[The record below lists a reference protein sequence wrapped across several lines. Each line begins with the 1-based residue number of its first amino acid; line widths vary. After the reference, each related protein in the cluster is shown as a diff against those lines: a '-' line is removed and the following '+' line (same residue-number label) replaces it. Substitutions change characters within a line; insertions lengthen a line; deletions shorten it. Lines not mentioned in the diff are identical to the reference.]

1 MASESDNARRSEPAG
16 NGHLGD
22 GGRAGAL
29 QWGFCSDPGAHRD
42 HNEDYVG
49 VGGQESER
57 GPVFAVAD
65 GLGGH
70 AAGEIASR
78 VAVECIIESWTT
90 DHGSDAGKAL
100 RAAMRKANAA
110 VMEASQQTGRRGMG
124 TTLTTLAITTRE
136 VIIAHIGDTRAY
148 RIRGD
153 SCVQLTSDHSRVGEM
168 LRMKLLT
175 ADQAARH
182 PARSQLTR
190 SLGSDVLVQIDLVRQ
205 RIESGDAFVV
215 CSDGLWDEVGNRDIS
230 QTVAELGAEGC
241 GAYAIAKQLVDTA
254 IERGSGDNVT
264 AMVVQLENSGQL
276 TDPGQKRARFRFG
289 RS

>member
-1 MASESDNARRSEPAG
+1 VTSDPHRAGQPESTG
-16 NGHLGD
+16 NGHLVD
-22 GGRAGAL
+22 GGRAGGL
-29 QWGFCSDPGAHRD
+29 HWGFCSDPGAHRD
-42 HNEDYVG
+42 HNEDYVAVGGEG
-49 VGGQESER
+49 VGR

-78 VAVECIIESWTT
+78 VAVECVLDTWNA
-90 DHGSDAGKAL
+90 DGGSDAGKVL
-100 RAAMRKANAA
+100 RAAVRKANTA
-110 VMEASQQTGRRGMG
+110 VIDASRQTGRRGMG
-124 TTLTTLAITTRE
+124 TTLTTLAITQRE
-136 VIIAHIGDTRAY
+136 VVIAHVGDTRAY
-148 RIRGD
+148 RVRTD

-168 LRMKLLT
+168 LRMKLIT

-190 SLGSDVLVQIDLVRQ
+190 SLGSDVLVQIDLLRD
-205 RIESGDAFVV
+205 RIETGDAFVL

-230 QTVAELGAEGC
+230 LIVAELAPEGPR
-241 GAYAIAKQLVDTA
+241 AIAKRLVDTA

-264 AMVVQLENSGQL
+264 AMVVQLDDSGQL
-276 TDPGQKRARFRFG
+276 TDLSAKRPRFRFG

>member
-1 MASESDNARRSEPAG
+1 MDSDSEESRRPERAG

-49 VGGQESER
+49 VGGHDSAR

-78 VAVECIIESWTT
+78 VAVECVVESWTA
-90 DHGSDAGKAL
+90 DNGSDAGKVL
-100 RAAMRKANAA
+100 RVAMRNANAA
-110 VMEASQQTGRRGMG
+110 VIEASRQTGRRGMG
-124 TTLTTLAITTRE
+124 TTLTALAITGRE
-136 VIIAHIGDTRAY
+136 VVIAHIGDTRAY

-175 ADQAARH
+175 AEQATRH

-190 SLGSDVLVQIDLVRQ
+190 SLGSDLLVQIDLVRQ

-241 GAYAIAKQLVDTA
+241 GAHAIAKQLVDTA
-254 IERGSGDNVT
+254 IGRGSGDNVT
-264 AMVVQLENSGQL
+264 AMVVQLDNGGQL
-276 TDPGQKRARFRFG
+276 TDPGQKRSRFRFG